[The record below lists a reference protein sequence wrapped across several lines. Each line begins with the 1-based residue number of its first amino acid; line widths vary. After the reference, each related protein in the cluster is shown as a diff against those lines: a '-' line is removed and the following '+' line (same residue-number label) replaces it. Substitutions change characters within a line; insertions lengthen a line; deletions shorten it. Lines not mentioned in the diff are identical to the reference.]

1 MPWAF
6 SEHLMYGQFT
16 PFVHRGCMVLKVK
29 VNHGLKF
36 ICPTE
41 SSIYYMRRVH
51 ILDPLMFLLYVN
63 DLLKAS

>member
-1 MPWAF
+1 
-6 SEHLMYGQFT
+6 
-16 PFVHRGCMVLKVK
+16 MVLKVK